1 MRRRLAYGLAVLLS
15 VASLGAG
22 AAGGPNNSEAGSAQ
36 KFARAPNGAWVV
48 VQPNKKHHTKPY
60 QVGVASWYG
69 KYFDGKPTA
78 SGEPYDMNDLTAAHP
93 SLPLG
98 TFVKVTNLRNGR
110 SVVVRVN
117 DRGPVVDGRI
127 IDLSYNAAKVI
138 EMRGRGVQRVR
149 LDLVPTQIVA
159 MSAYTTSLP

>member
-22 AAGGPNNSEAGSAQ
+22 AAGGPNNSEAGSTQ
-36 KFARAPNGAWVV
+36 KTARAPNCAWVV
-48 VQPNKKHHTKPY
+48 VQPNKKHHIRPY

-138 EMRGRGVQRVR
+138 EMKGRGVQRVR

-159 MSAYTTSLP
+159 MSATTTLP

>member
-22 AAGGPNNSEAGSAQ
+22 AAGGPNNSEAGSTQ
-36 KFARAPNGAWVV
+36 KTARAPNGAWVV
-48 VQPNKKHHTKPY
+48 VQPNKKHHIRPY

-127 IDLSYNAAKVI
+127 IDLSYNAAKVS
-138 EMRGRGVQRVR
+138 EMKGRGVQRVR

-159 MSAYTTSLP
+159 MSATTTLP

>member
-36 KFARAPNGAWVV
+36 KSARAPNGAWVV
-48 VQPNKKHHTKPY
+48 VQPNKKPHTRPY

-138 EMRGRGVQRVR
+138 EMKGRGVQRVR

>member
-36 KFARAPNGAWVV
+36 KSARAPNGAWVV
-48 VQPNKKHHTKPY
+48 VQPNKKHRTRPY

-138 EMRGRGVQRVR
+138 EMKGRGVQRVR

>member
-36 KFARAPNGAWVV
+36 KSARAPNGAWVV
-48 VQPNKKHHTKPY
+48 VQPNKKHRTRPY

>member
-22 AAGGPNNSEAGSAQ
+22 AAGGPNSSEAGSTQ
-36 KFARAPNGAWVV
+36 QIPRASNAAWVV
-48 VQPNKKHHTKPY
+48 VQPGRKHRIKPY
-60 QVGVASWYG
+60 QVGLASWYG

-78 SGEPYDMNDLTAAHP
+78 SGEPYDMHDLTAAHP
-93 SLPLG
+93 TLPLG

-110 SVVVRVN
+110 SIVVRVN

-127 IDLSYNAAKVI
+127 IDLSYNAAKAI

-159 MSAYTTSLP
+159 MSAQTTSLP

>member
-22 AAGGPNNSEAGSAQ
+22 AAGGPNNSEAGSAP
-36 KFARAPNGAWVV
+36 KSARAPNGAWVV
-48 VQPNKKHHTKPY
+48 VQPNKKHRTRPY